1 MPTTSFDDLGD
12 GYRACWNFKMSSAV
26 EPKFTSTPIPRLIAL
41 DWGTSSLR
49 AYLLGECGVV
59 LEQSVKPWGIMRTS
73 KRSFAKVFAAMVGE
87 WQRRWPNLPALAAGM
102 IGSAQGWCEAPYVPC
117 PVGLQSLAA
126 GIVSVKESGQIPLHI
141 VPGVVQE
148 GASPDV
154 MRGEETQV
162 IGAMELDSRL
172 RRPAQLVL
180 PGTHSKWVELRKE
193 QIQSFSTYM
202 TGELFAVLRDH
213 SILGRT
219 VPARAAPV
227 AGWDAFERG
236 LTAVRDSGTY
246 GGFSRLF
253 STRSLALRGQL
264 RPEESLDY
272 LSGLL
277 IGEELRCATHRFN
290 KRVRLAIVGEDS
302 LCERYR
308 RALAL
313 FGFTDARII
322 TNASAI
328 GLWRIAN
335 ASGLV
340 QDISRKPRS

>member
-1 MPTTSFDDLGD
+1 
-12 GYRACWNFKMSSAV
+12 MSTAAPV
-26 EPKFTSTPIPRLIAL
+26 PRLIAL

-49 AYLLGECGVV
+49 AYLLGAGGAV

-87 WQRRWPNLPALAAGM
+87 WRRRWPNLPVLAAGM
-102 IGSAQGWCEAPYVPC
+102 IGSAQGWREAPYVPC
-117 PVGLQSLAA
+117 PAGLRSLAA
-126 GIVSVKESGQIPLHI
+126 GLVNVTESGRIQLHI
-141 VPGVVQE
+141 IPGVVEE
-148 GASPDV
+148 GDIPDV
-154 MRGEETQV
+154 MRGEETQI

-172 RRPAQLVL
+172 RRLARLVL

-193 QIQSFSTYM
+193 RIQSFSTYM

-213 SILGRT
+213 SILGRA
-219 VPARAAPV
+219 VPVSATLV
-227 AGWDAFERG
+227 ASWAAFERG
-236 LTAVRDSGTY
+236 LMAVLESGSN

-253 STRSLALRGQL
+253 STRTLTLRGRL

-290 KRVRLAIVGEDS
+290 KHVPLAIVGEDS

-313 FGFTDARII
+313 FGFDDARII
-322 TNASAI
+322 VNASPI

-340 QDISRKPRS
+340 KEMPSPTVQP

>member
-1 MPTTSFDDLGD
+1 M
-12 GYRACWNFKMSSAV
+12 YKSAPV
-26 EPKFTSTPIPRLIAL
+26 PRLIAL

-49 AYLLGECGVV
+49 AYLLGERGEV

-73 KRSFAKVFAAMVGE
+73 KRSFAKVFTAMVGG
-87 WQRRWPNLPALAAGM
+87 WRRRWPDLPALASGM
-102 IGSAQGWCEAPYVPC
+102 IGSAQGWCEAPYVLC
-117 PVGLQSLAA
+117 PAGLQSLAA
-126 GIVSVKESGQIPLHI
+126 GLVGVTEGGRIQMHI

-148 GASPDV
+148 GAIPDV
-154 MRGEETQV
+154 MRGEETQI

-172 RRPAQLVL
+172 RQLARLVL
-180 PGTHSKWVELRKE
+180 PGTHSKWVELRK
-193 QIQSFSTYM
+193 QRIQSFSTYM

-219 VPARAAPV
+219 VPAGATPGASW
-227 AGWDAFERG
+227 AAFERG
-236 LTAVRDSGTY
+236 LMAVLESGTN

-253 STRSLALRGQL
+253 STRSLALRGRL

-277 IGEELRCATHRFN
+277 IGEEMRCATHRFN
-290 KRVRLAIVGEDS
+290 KGVTLAIIGEDS

-313 FGFTDARII
+313 FGFGDASII
-322 TNASAI
+322 ANASAI

-340 QDISRKPRS
+340 QEIARKPRS

>member
-1 MPTTSFDDLGD
+1 MPFQFLEVQNVHRG
-12 GYRACWNFKMSSAV
+12 RAM
-26 EPKFTSTPIPRLIAL
+26 FTSTPVPRLIAL

-49 AYLLGECGVV
+49 AYLLGDGGAL

-87 WQRRWPNLPALAAGM
+87 WRRRWPNLPALAAGM

-117 PVGLQSLAA
+117 PAGLQSLAA
-126 GIVSVKESGQIPLHI
+126 GLASVTEGGRIQLHI
-141 VPGVVQE
+141 VPGVVEE
-148 GASPDV
+148 GAMPDV
-154 MRGEETQV
+154 MRGEETQI

-172 RRPAQLVL
+172 RRRARLVL
-180 PGTHSKWVELRKE
+180 PGTHSKWVELRRE
-193 QIQSFSTYM
+193 RIQSFSTYM

-213 SILGRT
+213 SILGRA
-219 VPARAAPV
+219 VPVSATPV
-227 AGWDAFERG
+227 ASWAAFERG
-236 LTAVRDSGTY
+236 LMAVLERGTS

-253 STRSLALRGQL
+253 SARTLVLRGRL

-277 IGEELRCATHRFN
+277 IGEELRCATHRCS
-290 KRVRLAIVGEDS
+290 KRVPLAIVGEDS
-302 LCERYR
+302 LSERYR

-313 FGFTDARII
+313 FGFGDARII
-322 TNASAI
+322 ANASAI
-328 GLWRIAN
+328 GRWRIAN

-340 QDISRKPRS
+340 QETQRRPRS